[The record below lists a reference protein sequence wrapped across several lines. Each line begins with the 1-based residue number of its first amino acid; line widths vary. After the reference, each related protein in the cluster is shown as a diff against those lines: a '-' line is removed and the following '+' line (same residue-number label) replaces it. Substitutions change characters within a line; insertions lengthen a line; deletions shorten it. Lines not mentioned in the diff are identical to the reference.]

1 MTSHDRMDCPHC
13 FQRGSALDTVTVK
26 ALLNRS
32 LIEVTATAYR
42 FCPTAVCPIVYFA
55 VDTPQIFVVEDIRE
69 AVYQKAST
77 DSSTLVCYCFHHTI
91 HALDGA
97 VQQHQGQQMI
107 AAITAGIKAGACACD
122 LRNPQGS
129 CCLGNV
135 RARVQGASMPPQTPS
150 AAAGE
155 MF

>member
-1 MTSHDRMDCPHC
+1 MTTQDRMDCPHC
-13 FQRGSALDTVTVK
+13 SQRGIALDTGTVK

-69 AVYQKAST
+69 VVYQKAPT
-77 DSSTLVCYCFHHTI
+77 DPSTLVCYCFRHSVGAI
-91 HALDGA
+91 DGA
-97 VQQHQGQQMI
+97 VQQQQGQQVI

-122 LRNPQGS
+122 LRNPQGR

-135 RARVQGASMPPQTPS
+135 RARVQRSSGS
-150 AAAGE
+150 APDSSQCCG
-155 MF
+155 